1 MFFKKKEV
9 KELEQCIRSIQMN
22 LENNYKD
29 LAISYLHDA
38 EKLYAQYCEAGRLN
52 DKERISFGKTINGY
66 QQRMKGYSHTDISK
80 FLHEVL

>member
-9 KELEQCIRSIQMN
+9 KELELCIHNIQMN

-29 LAISYLHDA
+29 LAISYLKDA
-38 EKLYAQYCEAGRLN
+38 ERLYTEYCQEGRLS
-52 DKERISFGKTINGY
+52 KTEQTRLGKKISEY